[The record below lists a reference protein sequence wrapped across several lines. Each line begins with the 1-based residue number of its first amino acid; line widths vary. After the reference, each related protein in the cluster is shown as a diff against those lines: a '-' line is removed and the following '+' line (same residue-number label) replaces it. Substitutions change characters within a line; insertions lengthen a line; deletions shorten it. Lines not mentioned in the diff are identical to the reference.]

1 MHGFAQYVCSILGWG
16 CEAELWSG
24 FSSTA
29 PPALDPGLTNLISK
43 SSPMPQLHSWKHTD
57 NIIHIY
63 TSKRLSHITWDDSKT
78 GRRRHNEHQI
88 IYSSA

>member
-43 SSPMPQLHSWKHTD
+43 SSPMPQLHSWKHTA

-63 TSKRLSHITWDDSKT
+63 TSKRLDFIHYL
-78 GRRRHNEHQI
+78 G
-88 IYSSA
+88 

>member
-1 MHGFAQYVCSILGWG
+1 MEASEVAQEFLNVDISKYLRKYTYAWFCPVCSILGWG

-43 SSPMPQLHSWKHTD
+43 SSPMPQLHTSAATYRQY
-57 NIIHIY
+57 Y
-63 TSKRLSHITWDDSKT
+63 TYLH
-78 GRRRHNEHQI
+78 
-88 IYSSA
+88 

>member
-43 SSPMPQLHSWKHTD
+43 SSPMPQLH
-57 NIIHIY
+57 
-63 TSKRLSHITWDDSKT
+63 TSAAT
-78 GRRRHNEHQI
+78 
-88 IYSSA
+88 